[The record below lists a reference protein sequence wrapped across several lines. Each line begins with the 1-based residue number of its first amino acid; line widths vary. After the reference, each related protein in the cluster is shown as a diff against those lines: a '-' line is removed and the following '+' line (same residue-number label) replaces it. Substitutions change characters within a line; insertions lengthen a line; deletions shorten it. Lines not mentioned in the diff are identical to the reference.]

1 MCGATGCTLE
11 SKLQSCDLTSHIMA
25 AMNCSDTACLLLYI
39 VKGAY
44 FEVLSNF
51 VEVESLEAT
60 EVKIEVEPSGWLPPR

>member
-1 MCGATGCTLE
+1 
-11 SKLQSCDLTSHIMA
+11 MA